1 MITADEA
8 RALKPLPDVPKD
20 ELDEFLSR
28 VDKRIREAAARGWTY
43 VWIKCERMRQNPF
56 DQLDASRAMARAA
69 KKALVAAGFDVS
81 DGFRD
86 SVLSAFDLLVRW

>member
-8 RALKPLPDVPKD
+8 RALKPLPDVPKE
-20 ELDEFLSR
+20 ELEEFLSR
-28 VDKRIREAAARGWTY
+28 VDKRIRETAAGGWTH
-43 VWIKCERMRQNPF
+43 VWVDCERRRQNPF
-56 DQLDASRAMARAA
+56 DQLDASRARARAV

-86 SVLSAFDLLVRW
+86 KYMCAFDLLIRG